1 MKDGGRLMAAIEIID
16 DILSRRRPA
25 ADALKDW
32 GLAHRFA
39 GSGDR
44 AAIGN
49 LVFDA
54 LRRRLSLAWRMG
66 DDNGRALVLG
76 AYVTMWGKD
85 LADLDAVL
93 GDDRHAPEPLGDA
106 ERAALAGEVR
116 DGAPDHVLADV
127 PDWLWPE
134 FVAAFGERAVDEGRA
149 LADRAPLDLRVN
161 TLKADREKVMKALSR
176 FGAVETPLSPV
187 GLRIAAPDGPK
198 RLPHVQSEDA
208 FRKGW
213 FEIQDE
219 ASQLAALLAGGLGG
233 GQTVDYCAGAGGKTL
248 ALAAQ
253 SRNAGQIY
261 AHDADQRRFG
271 DIRERLKRAGVRN
284 VQLRGPDGDTL
295 SDLEGRADTVLV
307 DAPCTGTGTWRR
319 RPDAK
324 WRVAPGA
331 LELRIAEQ
339 EAVLAEAARLV
350 KPGGHLVYATCSL
363 LAAENE
369 GRIAAFLDANPGFR
383 LAAPGDAW
391 LAATGEAMPEGLRA
405 AVGDRGDCARLTPA
419 TSGTDGFFVAL
430 MQRAE

>member
-1 MKDGGRLMAAIEIID
+1 MKDGGRLTAAIEIID
-16 DILSRRRPA
+16 DIFSRRRPA

-32 GLAHRFA
+32 GLGHRFA

-49 LVFDA
+49 LVFDV

-66 DDNGRALVLG
+66 DESARSLVLG
-76 AYVTMWGKD
+76 AYGTMWRRD
-85 LADLDAVL
+85 IADLDAVL
-93 GDDRHAPEPLGDA
+93 SDDRHAPEPLSDG
-106 ERAALAGEVR
+106 ERAALSGDVPE
-116 DGAPDHVLADV
+116 GAPDHMRADV
-127 PDWLWPE
+127 PEWLWPE
-134 FVAAFGERAVDEGRA
+134 FVAAFGERAVEEGRA
-149 LADRAPLDLRVN
+149 LAGRAPLDLRVN
-161 TLKADREKVMKALSR
+161 TLKADREKVAKALAR
-176 FGAVETPLSPV
+176 FDAAETPLSPV
-187 GLRIAAPDGPK
+187 GLRIAAPEGPK

-213 FEIQDE
+213 FEVQDE

-233 GQTVDYCAGAGGKTL
+233 GQSVDYCAGAGGKTL

-295 SDLEGRADTVLV
+295 ADLEGRADTVLV

-339 EAVLAEAARLV
+339 EQVLAEAARLV

-383 LAAPGDAW
+383 LTAPADAW
-391 LAATGEAMPEGLRA
+391 LAATGAAMPDGIGVTLK
-405 AVGDRGDCARLTPA
+405 DRGEVARLTPA
-419 TSGTDGFFVAL
+419 TTETDGFFVAL